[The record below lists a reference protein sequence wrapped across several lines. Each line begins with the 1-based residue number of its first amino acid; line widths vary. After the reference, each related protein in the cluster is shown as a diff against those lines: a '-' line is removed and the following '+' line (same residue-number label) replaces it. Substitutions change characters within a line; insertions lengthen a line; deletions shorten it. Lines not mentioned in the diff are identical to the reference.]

1 MPYSINSP
9 ASVPFLDAQRMHHS
23 TSKLPSTTS
32 KASDLSSKAKEFEAI
47 LLGQWLQ
54 GSATAFG
61 SVPGGDEEEDA
72 GAEQMKGFAFQHL
85 ASGLAEKGG
94 VGIAKIVEKA
104 LTGNEYGA
112 PSSGQ
117 PLPDRSAPSL

>member
-1 MPYSINSP
+1 MPFSINSP
-9 ASVPFLDAQRMHHS
+9 ASVPSFEAQIVQGS
-23 TSKLPSTTS
+23 SPKLPGTNS

-61 SVPGGDEEEDA
+61 SVPGGNEEEDA
-72 GAEQMKGFAFQHL
+72 AAEQMKGFAFQHL

-104 LTGNEYGA
+104 LTGDEHGA
-112 PSSGQ
+112 SSSEH